1 VTVVRRVDQK
11 IEGRIWPRIDSEAGG
26 RYVGIPLHRRE
37 RGFTTVQGTGCGTVE
52 RSTVAIP
59 APHVILH
66 ANEDHGTEV
75 HEN

>member
-1 VTVVRRVDQK
+1 VALTSRHGEDRRAAARPEVREPDLQ
-11 IEGRIWPRIDSEAGG
+11 II
-26 RYVGIPLHRRE
+26 
-37 RGFTTVQGTGCGTVE
+37 E